1 MARLLIVDDEPSIRR
16 IIQLML
22 KNSGHELFTASNGR
36 EAMQILNKEPID
48 LILLDVVMPEQGGLE
63 TIMQIRNGYPD
74 VKLIIISGK
83 VPVDNDA
90 FRNLI
95 EQYGVARVFDKPFE
109 KEDIMQAIDE
119 LLAVT

>member
-22 KNSGHELFTASNGR
+22 KNSGHELFTAGNGR
-36 EAMQILNKEPID
+36 EAMQILNKEEID

-63 TIMQIRNGYPD
+63 TIMQIRNGFPHI
-74 VKLIIISGK
+74 KLIIISGK
-83 VPVDNDA
+83 VPVENDA

-95 EQYGVARVFDKPFE
+95 DQYGVARVFDKPFE
-109 KEDIMQAIDE
+109 KEDIMRAIDE
-119 LLAVT
+119 LLAVR